1 MRHIWWHARALG
13 TGRQKGT
20 LSMRFVSDLFLLLAL
35 YIVVRFLDGM
45 QYGLAGWSLFTF
57 LGFWDPP

>member
-1 MRHIWWHARALG
+1 
-13 TGRQKGT
+13 
-20 LSMRFVSDLFLLLAL
+20 MRFVSDLFLLLAL